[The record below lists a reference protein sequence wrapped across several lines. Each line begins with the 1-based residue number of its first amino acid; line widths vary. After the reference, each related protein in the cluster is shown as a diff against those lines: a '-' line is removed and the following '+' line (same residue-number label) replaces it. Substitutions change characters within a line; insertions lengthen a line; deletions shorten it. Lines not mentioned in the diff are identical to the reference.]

1 MRRHERRVSAWRSQ
15 APFSFGS
22 VTNRGAKTVS
32 ELVALDGVVFAG
44 PPPVLATLCGP
55 EKCQNSMRVG
65 FSSPSTSTLNVSPE
79 VTIQY

>member
-1 MRRHERRVSAWRSQ
+1 MALPGD
-15 APFSFGS
+15 PFSFRS

-32 ELVALDGVVFAG
+32 ELVALNGVVFAG
-44 PPPVLATLCGP
+44 PPPVLATLSGP
-55 EKCQNSMRVG
+55 EKCQSSMRVG

>member
-55 EKCQNSMRVG
+55 EKCQKLHAGRFQLAVDLD
-65 FSSPSTSTLNVSPE
+65 PKRLA
-79 VTIQY
+79 